1 MTSRRVSDLFGDA
14 DLPTTADDVRA
25 LREHRPGHLQPGVDW
40 LGELTLLASQAPL
53 AAAAGLRQRRNF
65 AGLPPFEL

>member
-1 MTSRRVSDLFGDA
+1 MTSRRVSDLFGDD

-25 LREHRPGHLQPGVDW
+25 LREHRPRQLQPGVDW
-40 LGELTLLASQAPL
+40 LEKLTLLASQAPL
-53 AAAAGLRQRRNF
+53 AAAGLRQRRNF

>member
-1 MTSRRVSDLFGDA
+1 MTSRRASDLFGDA

-25 LREHRPGHLQPGVDW
+25 LSRHRPQQPRPGNDW
-40 LGELTLLASQAPL
+40 LAELTLLASQALP
-53 AAAAGLRQRRNF
+53 AAAGLRQRRTF

>member
-1 MTSRRVSDLFGDA
+1 MTSRRVSDLFGGD

-25 LREHRPGHLQPGVDW
+25 LREHRPRQLQPGIDW
-40 LGELTLLASQAPL
+40 LEELTVLASQAPR
-53 AAAAGLRQRRNF
+53 AAACRRQRRTF

>member
-1 MTSRRVSDLFGDA
+1 MTSRRASDLFGDA

-25 LREHRPGHLQPGVDW
+25 LREHRPGQLQPEVDW
-40 LGELTLLASQAPL
+40 LEKLTLLASQAPT
-53 AAAAGLRQRRNF
+53 AAAGLRQRRTF

>member
-1 MTSRRVSDLFGDA
+1 MISRRVSDLFGDD

-25 LREHRPGHLQPGVDW
+25 LREHRPRQPQPGVEW
-40 LGELTLLASQAPL
+40 LEQLTVLASQAPT
-53 AAAAGLRQRRNF
+53 AATNLRQRRSF

>member
-1 MTSRRVSDLFGDA
+1 MTSRRVSDLFGDD

-25 LREHRPGHLQPGVDW
+25 LREHRPWQAQPGTEW
-40 LGELTLLASQAPL
+40 LEELTVLASQAPQS
-53 AAAAGLRQRRNF
+53 AADLRQRRTF